1 MKIAVVDDDRSAFEL
16 LKTQISQLLT
26 DRTDVVWFSSGEE
39 FLRCADSR
47 NFDLIILDIFMDR
60 LTGMEV
66 AKEIRKNDG
75 EICIVFCTSSNDFA
89 SESYEVGASYYLRK
103 PWDPARLKAMFDR
116 LDLNRL
122 ELSRA
127 VRLPD
132 GRKAALCD
140 IISADCSSHFVTLHC
155 KEGGE
160 IRLRASFSEITE
172 LLCCHSRF
180 FSPGRGLII
189 NLGEVTAKRNDT
201 FVMSDGQIVP
211 ISRRRAR
218 EALEA
223 YSSFKFDAM
232 RKDGE

>member
-26 DRTDVVWFSSGEE
+26 DRTDIVWFSSGEE

-155 KEGGE
+155 KEGGGDPPS
-160 IRLRASFSEITE
+160 RLLFGNYRAFM
-172 LLCCHSRF
+172 LPFAVFQPRKRAYNKPWRGDRQKKRHLCH
-180 FSPGRGLII
+180 
-189 NLGEVTAKRNDT
+189 V
-201 FVMSDGQIVP
+201 
-211 ISRRRAR
+211 RRADSPHKPTACKR
-218 EALEA
+218 GAGGL
-223 YSSFKFDAM
+223 FLV
-232 RKDGE
+232 